1 MEELVSVVIPTYKR
15 SDKIERAI
23 KSVIN
28 QTYKNL
34 EIIVVDDN
42 AKNKEER
49 EKTRNIVK
57 KYKNVKFI
65 ENKENLGGAL
75 TRNIG
80 IENALGDYIAF
91 LDDDDEYVNSK
102 IEKQLKL
109 LKEKV
114 KENRKVG
121 MIYCYKNILDNNG
134 NIKYKGKVDFEGNC
148 LFEHMEFCIETT
160 STWLCT
166 KKALYDAGLFENVRA
181 HQDNIL
187 LLKMLANDYEVYR
200 VPEPLVNFYLHNGD
214 GITNKNKN
222 YIEYSK
228 ELIKYKRKYYYLLN
242 SEEIEQIEYIN
253 HLMLINLYIQNNMK
267 KECKEELK
275 LMLRNNRFRKRN
287 IKLIIKYLKLREGEK
302 VK

>member
-121 MIYCYKNILDNNG
+121 MIYCYKNILDNN
-134 NIKYKGKVDFEGNC
+134 KKV
-148 LFEHMEFCIETT
+148 
-160 STWLCT
+160 
-166 KKALYDAGLFENVRA
+166 
-181 HQDNIL
+181 
-187 LLKMLANDYEVYR
+187 
-200 VPEPLVNFYLHNGD
+200 
-214 GITNKNKN
+214 
-222 YIEYSK
+222 
-228 ELIKYKRKYYYLLN
+228 
-242 SEEIEQIEYIN
+242 
-253 HLMLINLYIQNNMK
+253 
-267 KECKEELK
+267 
-275 LMLRNNRFRKRN
+275 
-287 IKLIIKYLKLREGEK
+287 
-302 VK
+302 